1 VIEKAPSAFTQ
12 ELIGELTRDHY
23 GFRAWRRFVSR
34 SWARSLDDIRK
45 SPARARSFW
54 SWVGVVAVV
63 GSSVVLFT
71 WLLHAPELAISALVL
86 WLPWFT
92 GSVFFV
98 LTHLGM
104 ADNSRG
110 MPHNSLLLPN
120 GLSFLRL
127 ALAPLILVPFLGL
140 PANPIT
146 GPAFALFLVAMSVT
160 DALDGWLARRQ
171 KVCTRLGRML
181 DSLADLAFLTFLG
194 FALYRVDA
202 IPETLLWLIV
212 VRYPLMLV
220 GVIVLYFARGP
231 APLSPTIIGKVTTS
245 ATSVVLLVIAVTL
258 LVATPWLPSLW
269 IDWSVW
275 CLQLL
280 IAANILYLLYRGIA
294 WAGSN
299 KFANETN
306 TQL

>member
-1 VIEKAPSAFTQ
+1 VTEKAPAAFTQ
-12 ELIGELTRDHY
+12 ELIGELNREHY
-23 GFRAWRRFVSR
+23 RLSAWRRFMSR
-34 SWARSLDDIRK
+34 SWTRSLDDIRE

-54 SWVGVVAVV
+54 SWAGVVAAAGSGVV
-63 GSSVVLFT
+63 VFAWLFHT
-71 WLLHAPELAISALVL
+71 SELAISATKL
-86 WLPWFT
+86 WLPWYAV
-92 GSVFFV
+92 SVFFV

-104 ADNSRG
+104 ADDSRG
-110 MPHNSLLLPN
+110 LPHNSLLLPN

-127 ALAPLILVPFLGL
+127 ALAPLVLVLFLNL
-140 PANPIT
+140 PADPIT
-146 GPAFALFLVAMSVT
+146 GTVFALFLGAMLVT

-171 KVCTRLGRML
+171 NVCTRLGRML

-194 FALYRVDA
+194 FALYRVDV

-220 GVIVLYFARGP
+220 GVLVLYFARGP
-231 APLSPTIIGKVTTS
+231 APLSPTIIGKVTTC
-245 ATSVVLLVIAVTL
+245 ATSIVLLVIAVTL

-280 IAANILYLLYRGIA
+280 IAANILYLLYRGVT

-299 KFANETN
+299 EIANETPSR
-306 TQL
+306 